1 MRMSRRQTLQAGALA
16 ALGAALSACSS
27 QDSSRPKQGGGSA
40 APVGATPAGG
50 WRMPDEAHPHELTYM
65 AWPTRQIWKSDIHGV
80 REDIAR
86 IARTIAEFEPVALL
100 ANDQDVKAARAA
112 CGSGVEVVP
121 IPVDDLWMRDI
132 GPTFVLGPN
141 GIAGVD
147 LNFNGWGNKQTHGR
161 DSQVAAAILDDED
174 ITRIK
179 APIIGEGGSIEVDG
193 KGTLLATE
201 SSLVNGNR
209 NPGTSRDDIEK
220 ALKALFGITTVIW
233 VDGVRG
239 KDITDYHIDA
249 LARFSEPGV
258 VVMSTPDE
266 EAPRDVWT
274 DAYDQARKVLD
285 RAVDARG
292 KRLEVVELPEP
303 VDIGRRG
310 DGFLASYVN
319 YYVVNGAVIMPGFGD
334 KKADSDAKSIVRDL
348 YPGRKVIQLPVDT
361 LGEGGGGIHC
371 STQQIP
377 KTTERTRR

>member
-1 MRMSRRQTLQAGALA
+1 MSRRQTLQAGALA
-16 ALGAALSACSS
+16 AFGMALSACST
-27 QDSSRPKQGGGSA
+27 QDGSRSARGSGSA
-40 APVGATPAGG
+40 APAGATPARG

-65 AWPTRQIWKSDIHGV
+65 SWPTRQIWKSDVYGV

-86 IARTIAEFEPVALL
+86 IARTIAEFEPVVLL
-100 ANDQDVKAARAA
+100 ANDQDVKAARKA

-132 GPTFVLGPN
+132 GPTFVLGPD

-147 LNFNGWGNKQTHGR
+147 LNFNGWGNKQAHGR
-161 DSQVAAAILDDED
+161 DSRVAAAILDDEH

-179 APIIGEGGSIEVDG
+179 APIVGEGGSIEVDG

-201 SSLVNGNR
+201 SSLVNGRR
-209 NPGTSRDDIEK
+209 NPGKSRDDIEQ

-239 KDITDYHIDA
+239 RDITDYHIDA

-285 RAVDARG
+285 KAVDARG

-334 KKADSDAKSIVRDL
+334 KRADGDAKSIVRDL

-377 KTTERTRR
+377 KTAERTHR

>member
-1 MRMSRRQTLQAGALA
+1 MRISRRQTLQAGALA
-16 ALGAALSACSS
+16 AFGAALSACST
-27 QDSSRPKQGGGSA
+27 QESSRPAQGGGGAS
-40 APVGATPAGG
+40 VGATPAGG

-65 AWPTRQIWKSDIHGV
+65 SWPTRQIWKSDIYGV

-100 ANDQDVKAARAA
+100 ANDKDVKAARRA

-132 GPTFVLGPN
+132 GPAFVLGPD

-147 LNFNGWGNKQTHGR
+147 LNFNGWGGKQTHGR
-161 DSQVAAAILDDED
+161 DGQVAAAILDDER

-209 NPGTSRDDIEK
+209 NAGKSRDEIER
-220 ALKALFGITTVIW
+220 ALKALFGITAVIW

-239 KDITDYHIDA
+239 KDITDYHVDA

-266 EAPRDVWT
+266 EAPQDLWT

-319 YYVVNGAVIMPGFGD
+319 YYVVNGAVILPGFGD
-334 KKADSDAKSIVRDL
+334 KKADSDARSIVREL
-348 YPGRKVIQLPVDT
+348 YPGRKVVQLPVDT

-371 STQQIP
+371 STQQLP
-377 KTTERTRR
+377 KTAGRARR